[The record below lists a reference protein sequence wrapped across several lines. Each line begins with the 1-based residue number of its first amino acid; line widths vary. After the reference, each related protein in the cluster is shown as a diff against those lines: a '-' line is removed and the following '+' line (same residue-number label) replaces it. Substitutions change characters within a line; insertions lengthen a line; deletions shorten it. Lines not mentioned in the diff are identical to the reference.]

1 MNVKQPLIHL
11 NKNFLLMRI
20 LFTFIVAVII
30 LAACNGKATEKK
42 LVINAEAIPV
52 KLLPVNQD
60 TASNVVKTSGLLSTE
75 NEARLSF
82 KIGGII
88 DKIFVKEGDR
98 VRKGQLLAT
107 LKSTEISSQ
116 VQQVQLSLE
125 KAQRDYQ
132 RANNLY
138 RDSVVTLE
146 QLQNARTGVDIARQN
161 LQQVA
166 FNQQYSRIY
175 APADGFVVKKISNE
189 GELASAGSPVLF
201 INALSSSSK
210 WILKIG
216 LSDKEWSAIEVGNK
230 ATVLMDAFAEKLFT
244 GVVSK
249 KSISADAASG
259 SFQAELQVDFGEQQP
274 AIGMFGTASIVV
286 SHSSVG
292 FSIPYEA
299 LLEANGKRGFVFVSD
314 DKKTVK
320 KCAVTISGISNN
332 VVYIEDGLQG
342 HAYVITSGSPYLNDK
357 SVINPIQ

>member
-1 MNVKQPLIHL
+1 
-11 NKNFLLMRI
+11 MRI
-20 LFTFIVAVII
+20 VLISIVAATA
-30 LAACNGKATEKK
+30 LAACNGKASENRLATT
-42 LVINAEAIPV
+42 AEAIPV

-60 TASNVVKTSGLLSTE
+60 TTTSVITASGLLSTE

-82 KIGGII
+82 KISGII
-88 DKIFVKEGDR
+88 EKIFVKEGDR

-107 LKSTEISSQ
+107 LKSTEIASQ
-116 VQQVQLSLE
+116 VQQVQLTVE

-138 RDSVVTLE
+138 KDSVVTLE
-146 QLQNARTGVDIARQN
+146 QLQNARTGVEIARQN
-161 LQQVA
+161 LQQVT
-166 FNQQYSRIY
+166 FNQEYSKIY
-175 APADGFVVKKISNE
+175 SPADGFVVKKIGNE
-189 GELASAGSPVLF
+189 GELANSGSPVLLT
-201 INALSSSSK
+201 NALSGSSK

-230 ATVLMDAFAEKLFT
+230 ATVSVDAFPGKPFD
-244 GVVSK
+244 GVISK

-259 SFQAELQVDFGEQQP
+259 SFQAELQVDFDQQQP

-292 FSIPYEA
+292 FSIPYET
-299 LLEANGKRGFVFVSD
+299 LLEANGKKGFVFVSD

-320 KCAVTISGISNN
+320 KISVTISGISSN

-342 HAYVITSGSPYLNDK
+342 HLWVVTAGSPYL
-357 SVINPIQ
+357 SEQSIINPIQ